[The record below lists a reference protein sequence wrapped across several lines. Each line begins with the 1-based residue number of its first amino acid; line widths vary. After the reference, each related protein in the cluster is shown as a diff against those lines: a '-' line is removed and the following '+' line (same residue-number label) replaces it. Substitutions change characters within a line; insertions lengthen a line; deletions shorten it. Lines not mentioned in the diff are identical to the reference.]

1 MMKKAVTLITG
12 IVMSVAAHAQA
23 LPVINGTVT
32 KIDAA
37 QGKMTIRHEEIPNLD
52 MGVMTMV
59 FKAASPEMLTQVKVG
74 ESIRFTAD
82 RVKGQ
87 ITVVSIVKR

>member
-1 MMKKAVTLITG
+1 MKKAVTLITG

-32 KIDAA
+32 KIDTA

-74 ESIRFTAD
+74 EPIRFTAD
-82 RVKGQ
+82 RVNGQ